1 MKTEVDSTHISN
13 MYDKQETHIDR
24 DHNPVLCLLP
34 LSSTIPSPQRN
45 CLRPPGHPC
54 PCRPSS
60 TSSIWAR
67 CPWEH
72 RETTDANPSGNQTF
86 GLLNITIRTMAE
98 SNQRMEEAKDFAP
111 WSDQIRSAQAE
122 MSAGDEGAEL
132 ELRQHQR
139 RTCSCNTRTRSLT
152 EANRG

>member
-1 MKTEVDSTHISN
+1 MKTKVDSTHISN
-13 MYDKQETHIDR
+13 MNNKQETHIDR

-54 PCRPSS
+54 PRRPSS

-67 CPWEH
+67 CPREH
-72 RETTDANPSGNQTF
+72 RDDRESKWKSNI
-86 GLLNITIRTMAE
+86 LNITIRPVAE
-98 SNQRMEEAKDFAP
+98 SNQRMEEANDFAL

-122 MSAGDEGAEL
+122 VSAADEGAEL

-139 RTCSCNTRTRSLT
+139 RTCSFNTRTRSLI